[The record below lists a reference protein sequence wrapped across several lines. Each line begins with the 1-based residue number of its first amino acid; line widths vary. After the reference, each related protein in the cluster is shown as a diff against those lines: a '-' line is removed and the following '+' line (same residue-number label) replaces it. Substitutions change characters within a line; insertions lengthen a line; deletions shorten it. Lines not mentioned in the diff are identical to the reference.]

1 MCSDNNVLCQ
11 MVVGESARSNSAG
24 MGQMSLT
31 DGEEVGCR
39 RDVSLTR
46 PGDNHTH
53 SVHSTGTTKKTRR
66 CAQKQINRRIRKPL
80 KSNTEAKLTSRLYS
94 SEQIWKAQGKPGL
107 EAALWKRRKKG
118 INTVHIRWLYMYIL
132 ITFNDI
138 NKYNY
143 VAKDLRSYIYLVRKT
158 LYPDARSGLWVD
170 IESHSCNVLQLNI
183 V

>member
-1 MCSDNNVLCQ
+1 MCSDNVLCQ

-46 PGDNHTH
+46 PGDDHTH
-53 SVHSTGTTKKTRR
+53 SVHRR

-94 SEQIWKAQGKPGL
+94 SEQI
-107 EAALWKRRKKG
+107 
-118 INTVHIRWLYMYIL
+118 
-132 ITFNDI
+132 
-138 NKYNY
+138 
-143 VAKDLRSYIYLVRKT
+143 
-158 LYPDARSGLWVD
+158 
-170 IESHSCNVLQLNI
+170 
-183 V
+183 